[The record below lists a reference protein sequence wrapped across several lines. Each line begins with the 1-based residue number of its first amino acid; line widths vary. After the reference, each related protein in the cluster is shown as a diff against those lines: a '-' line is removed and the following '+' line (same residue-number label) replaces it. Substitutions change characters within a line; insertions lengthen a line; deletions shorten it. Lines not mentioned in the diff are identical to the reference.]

1 MKTSETQISKNDANR
16 NVISTGQPVT
26 SNPQQDP
33 FLEDDEEDL
42 DLVSDDNLDPI
53 EDFDMDEDDD
63 F

>member
-16 NVISTGQPVT
+16 NVISIGQPVT
-26 SNPQQDP
+26 SYLQPDP

-53 EDFDMDEDDD
+53 EEFDTDEDDD